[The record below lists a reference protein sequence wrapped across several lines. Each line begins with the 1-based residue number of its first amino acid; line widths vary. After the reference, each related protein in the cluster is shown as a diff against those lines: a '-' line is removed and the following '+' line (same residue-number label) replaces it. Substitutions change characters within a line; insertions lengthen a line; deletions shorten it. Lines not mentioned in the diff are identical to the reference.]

1 MQSNKGVD
9 KIFLYLACVLL
20 IVGLFILSSA
30 SLGLLV
36 KNKAPASNL
45 ILKQFIFALFGLFI
59 LYFISKI
66 HYKNWKKFSVLIF
79 FISLGLTA
87 LVFIPYLGLTHADA
101 TRWLKIGSFSFQPA
115 EILKFG
121 FIIYLASWLS
131 SKKSEISSFQ
141 FGFLP
146 FLVMVGAV
154 ALILALQPDIG
165 TLGIITISSGLLFF
179 LGGGRLSQIGIII
192 LLGLSLIFLLT
203 FLKPYFYLSD
213 RIFVFLN
220 PSIDPQG
227 RGYQLNQSLIAVG
240 SGKIF
245 GQGFGMSSQ
254 KFNFLPEPTTDSIFS
269 VFTEEFGFAGSLILI
284 SLFFLFF
291 FRGFFIAGRAPDSFG
306 ALLVSGFVILIAVEV
321 FANISAMLGLIPLT
335 GVPLVFIS
343 QGGTALIMTLAEVG
357 VILNVSRYI

>member
-1 MQSNKGVD
+1 MKRID
-9 KIFLYLACVLL
+9 LTL
-20 IVGLFILSSA
+20 LSSVVF
-30 SLGLLV
+30 LT
-36 KNKAPASNL
+36 
-45 ILKQFIFALFGLFI
+45 LFGLFMVYDASSFVAFRDFFDKYHYVKGQAVWVIIGLLSLSFFSYFDYKKLYNLSLPI
-59 LYFISKI
+59 L
-66 HYKNWKKFSVLIF
+66 
-79 FISLGLTA
+79 LTA
-87 LVFIPYLGLTHADA
+87 IVLLIMVFIPGIGVYALGAR
-101 TRWLKIGSFSFQPA
+101 RWINLGFFVLQPA
-115 EILKFG
+115 EFVKLALA
-121 FIIYLASWLS
+121 IYLASWLS